1 LRALGEVHA
10 EHDASRTYADA
21 I

>member
-1 LRALGEVHA
+1 VHA